1 MASSLKS
8 VANGSDDSRGLEDS
22 EESEPPVSHMVSYR
36 SPDGKQ
42 SYHQT
47 DELADAMQFVEHLRN
62 AEAVEHARIFKL
74 EELSFEYR
82 PYYRVELATTLPPPP
97 VAASAPAASDWIS
110 ATPPT
115 PVDKETEAEADPLA
129 AVWSTTDRVEPADGE
144 AVPVGNGASLGRKGL
159 FGR

>member
-1 MASSLKS
+1 
-8 VANGSDDSRGLEDS
+8 
-22 EESEPPVSHMVSYR
+22 VSHLVSYR

-62 AEAVEHARIFKL
+62 AESVEHSRIFKL

-97 VAASAPAASDWIS
+97 AATTTDSDWVG

-115 PVDKETEAEADPLA
+115 PVDDDKEAETDPLA
-129 AVWSTTDRVEPADGE
+129 AVWTMTDRVEPAEGDSV
-144 AVPVGNGASLGRKGL
+144 AAGNGAGLGRKGL